1 MKRLCQPPDAAIRG
15 FFAGLSNF
23 SVCCF
28 FAGLT
33 FAGLPFAGLTFETA
47 GCDFLSGGL
56 SFVTAAVLTFLSGL
70 GPPGVASDRFLL
82 PDSSFLLSDSSF
94 QVRPERLI
102 KPEVTSGGCCC
113 ACGGGGGGG
122 CGVDGDGD
130 GGAAT
135 GESAVDVSD
144 SNWRKISWVPRGVS
158 RLLPAISLLMVSC
171 LK

>member
-56 SFVTAAVLTFLSGL
+56 TFVTAAVLTFLSGL
-70 GPPGVASDRFLL
+70 SPPGVASDRFLL
-82 PDSSFLLSDSSF
+82 ADSSF

-102 KPEVTSGGCCC
+102 KPEVTSGGCGCG
-113 ACGGGGGGG
+113 CGGGGG
-122 CGVDGDGD
+122 DG
-130 GGAAT
+130 
-135 GESAVDVSD
+135 
-144 SNWRKISWVPRGVS
+144 
-158 RLLPAISLLMVSC
+158 
-171 LK
+171 